1 MAVDVVNAV
10 DVIERDACRTAG
22 GDYCG
27 MEREGNC
34 GKKLDAFFEDILS
47 SLGSIADSHDAF
59 VDEITESTI
68 RKNREDNF
76 RSSGIPRK
84 YLGVELEEL
93 RMWSLK
99 LPMTTLDGK
108 DADFS
113 LFDSFIADVVS
124 GKPRALWLCG
134 NSGTG
139 KTTVALAVLREL
151 CRKGI
156 SCAYFKMHRIMQD
169 FEETKYFSSRGRK
182 AGDVMKDLCFPRFR
196 VVDEIGRYPVAEWE
210 KFRMFDISNEVYESG
225 GSSIYISNLYR
236 KELSK
241 FLGSAC
247 TDRFRGSAMTLEF
260 GGTTLR
266 GSPGELYTEFGI
278 SA

>member
-1 MAVDVVNAV
+1 MAVDADMV
-10 DVIERDACRTAG
+10 DVVEENA
-22 GDYCG
+22 CG
-27 MEREGNC
+27 MAGRDCSGIDMAEDY
-34 GKKLDAFFEDILS
+34 GKKLDLVFEDVLS
-47 SLGSIADSHDAF
+47 SLGSSSSEHDAF
-59 VDEITESTI
+59 VDEINEKTI
-68 RKNREDNF
+68 RENRENNF
-76 RSSGIPRK
+76 RSSGVPKK
-84 YLGVELEEL
+84 YLDVELEEL
-93 RMWSLK
+93 RMSSLK
-99 LPMTTLDGK
+99 LSMTTLDGK
-108 DADFS
+108 DVDFS

-182 AGDVMKDLCFPRFR
+182 AGDVMKDLCLPRFR

-260 GGTTLR
+260 GGKTLR

-278 SA
+278 PA